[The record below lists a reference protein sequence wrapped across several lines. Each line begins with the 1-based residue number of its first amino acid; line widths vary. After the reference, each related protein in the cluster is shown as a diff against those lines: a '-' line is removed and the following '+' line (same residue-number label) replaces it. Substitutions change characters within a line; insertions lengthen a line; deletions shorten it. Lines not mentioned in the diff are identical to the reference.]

1 MPNTEVLDRLRAIA
15 GEKGVLDAPGDI
27 APYLRDYRG
36 LYRGRSPL
44 VLRPASVAEVSA
56 ILRLCNEAR
65 IGVVPHGGNTGY
77 CAGATPDESGEQ
89 IVLSLARLNRV
100 RSVEPLNYAITVEAG
115 CILANVQQVAAAA
128 ERYFP
133 LSLGAEGSCQI
144 GGNLSTNAGGTAVLR
159 YGMARDLVL
168 GLEVVLADGSVL
180 DGLNSLRKDNTGYDL
195 KSLFIG
201 AEGTLG
207 VITAAT
213 LKLFPAVATRATAF
227 VAIADMEVAVRLLGE
242 LRAASADRMTAC
254 EIMGRAAM
262 ELVTRHVP
270 GASDPFAAPHP
281 WYLLLELQSA
291 LASEPLNE
299 LLETVLGAAMERG
312 EVLDAVIAASGAQR
326 SALWKL
332 RESIPEAMVA
342 EGAQIKH
349 DVSVP
354 IASLPA
360 FSAEASAWILRRV
373 PGARLITFGHIGDGN
388 LHFNVSQPVG
398 ADQEKF
404 LARWGE
410 VNAVV
415 DKIVLKY
422 QGSISAEHG
431 IGKLKR
437 DTLPKVKDPVALEL
451 MRGLKRMLDPNGILN
466 PGKVL

>member
-1 MPNTEVLDRLRAIA
+1 VLDRLRAIA

-115 CILANVQQVAAAA
+115 CILANVQQAAAAA

-270 GASDPFAAPHP
+270 GAGDPFAAPHP

-326 SALWKL
+326 DALWKL
-332 RESIPEAMVA
+332 RESIPEAMAA

-360 FSAEASAWILRRV
+360 FSAEAGAWILRRV

-398 ADQEKF
+398 ADGQAF
-404 LARWGE
+404 LARIAEIEHG
-410 VNAVV
+410 VHDIAHAHA
-415 DKIVLKY
+415 
-422 QGSISAEHG
+422 GSFSAEHG
-431 IGKLKR
+431 IGRHKLPELAR
-437 DTLPKVKDPVALEL
+437 YSGAVELEL
-451 MRGLKRMLDPNGILN
+451 MRTIKRALDPHGIMN
-466 PGKVL
+466 PGKVIAS